1 MLTWLGN
8 MDYLE
13 HFFIFKQIVPVSL
26 NTRMLESLVSS
37 LRYWILAS
45 ENEEISS
52 FLAIVF
58 LFKLKNPIA
67 IQAQLPV
74 IYVPVLKKLTCKVLL

>member
-1 MLTWLGN
+1 
-8 MDYLE
+8 
-13 HFFIFKQIVPVSL
+13 
-26 NTRMLESLVSS
+26 MLESLVSS

-45 ENEEISS
+45 ENDEIPS

-67 IQAQLPV
+67 IQTHLPV